1 MATNVINPGQ
11 SQLVVQNYFNLVQ
24 AIASKIK
31 RRLPAH
37 VDVDDLVQ
45 TGMIGLLEASGR
57 YDASRMVD
65 FSSYANSR
73 ITGAILDELRKWDT
87 CSRQDRKTAREI
99 ENVKQNLRAT
109 LGCEPDRGVI
119 AEAVGLGLA
128 EYDRTLHRLES
139 AKQPSMQSEDHD
151 SDPIDEMS
159 QIPSKDQ
166 TPYDACSKNEDFKL
180 LRIYIKELKPKQRQ
194 VLELY
199 YFKDLG
205 LKDIGE
211 KLGVGE
217 ARVSQ
222 IHKQAVTEL
231 RRMISN
237 RTRTKTATAARNVS
251 TMVQ

>member
-1 MATNVINPGQ
+1 MATNVINPAQ

-37 VDVDDLVQ
+37 VDVEDLVQ
-45 TGMIGLLEASGR
+45 TGMIGLLEASSR

-65 FSSYANSR
+65 FSSYANAR

-99 ENVKQNLRAT
+99 EHVKQNLRARM
-109 LGCEPDRGVI
+109 GCEPAREEI
-119 AEAVGLGLA
+119 AEAVGLGLI

-139 AKQPSMQSEDHD
+139 AKLPSMQSEDHD
-151 SDPIDEMS
+151 SDPVDEMS

-180 LRIYIKELKPKQRQ
+180 LRTFIKELKPKQRQ

-199 YFKDLG
+199 YFKDMG
-205 LKDIGE
+205 LKEIGE

-231 RRMISN
+231 RRIISN
-237 RTRTKTATAARNVS
+237 RTRARRATAAQNVS
-251 TMVQ
+251 SMVQ